1 MHQRILL
8 LLLLLNFTAY
18 FSDLISADPTENGIG
33 TESDSSH
40 TRFET
45 GETRRTL
52 RNDKAADHAEDGVPD
67 EENEERA
74 LPTTKLGKFKNLFQ
88 RNTKTI
94 SALQKDPTITMK
106 MERLDR
112 NPSIQKGIKSV
123 KENPEMMQNVL
134 SLSKNQVLIKSL
146 QKSPSTKTIRE
157 VDSVLSRGQ
166 SGAGAEIAVIFVL
179 LFGVFGAMGVASGL
193 YYLLNKL
200 GFGNSDSLDSSAGA

>member
-74 LPTTKLGKFKNLFQ
+74 LPSKTRQVQEFVPEEYENYIRLTKG
-88 RNTKTI
+88 
-94 SALQKDPTITMK
+94 SHDH
-106 MERLDR
+106 EED
-112 NPSIQKGIKSV
+112 G
-123 KENPEMMQNVL
+123 
-134 SLSKNQVLIKSL
+134 
-146 QKSPSTKTIRE
+146 
-157 VDSVLSRGQ
+157 
-166 SGAGAEIAVIFVL
+166 
-179 LFGVFGAMGVASGL
+179 ASG
-193 YYLLNKL
+193 
-200 GFGNSDSLDSSAGA
+200 